1 MEDFV
6 KLFGLA
12 MFGQISEED
21 FLIECG
27 MSPEEAKELIEETNK
42 DGGRTV

>member
-1 MEDFV
+1 
-6 KLFGLA
+6 